1 MTLDRPVV
9 MSLSFL
15 VSGQPVPYDRNA
27 VAWRTTPPANR
38 AWRETVRAAFQR
50 VADASGHKDF
60 HTHEGAVSVHLG
72 FLGERVTSDLD
83 NLSKE
88 VHDALNGVAWEDDRQ
103 IAWACQERL
112 PRPQNQKD
120 HGVRVTVTYHVATP
134 DELKR
139 AQARE
144 KARQKRATIGGT
156 P

>member
-1 MTLDRPVV
+1 MTLDRPAI

-50 VADASGHKDF
+50 VADASGYRDF
-60 HTHEGAVSVHLG
+60 HTHEGAVSVTMAFAG
-72 FLGERVTSDLD
+72 SRADLD
-83 NLSKE
+83 NLTKE
-88 VHDALNGVAWEDDRQ
+88 VNDALNGLAWDDDRQ
-103 IAWACQERL
+103 IHWQQQERVTGD
-112 PRPQNQKD
+112 P
-120 HGVRVTVTYHVATP
+120 GVRVTVTYHVATP
-134 DELKR
+134 DELAR
-139 AQARE
+139 ATARE